1 MTGACIFGHKLFKR
15 GEKENAMIKITC
27 MGAAG
32 TVTGSNYLIE
42 DSRGKKI
49 LVDCGLFQGGKQT
62 EWRNSADWGFDPGE
76 IDTLLLTHAHIDH
89 SGRIP
94 KLVKDGF
101 HGKIITSPPT
111 VELCEAMLLD
121 SGHVQEMEAAWQ
133 TRKNKRKSKK
143 GIQPLYTVE
152 DAQASLQYLAP
163 MERDQ
168 VIDIEPGVKAR
179 FRNAGHI
186 LGSSIIELW
195 IEDAG
200 TETKIVFSGDIGKN
214 NQLIVK
220 DPFEITDA
228 DYLFIESTYGNRL
241 HRSFEDSKAE
251 LLDAIKYAV
260 SNNEKTIIPAFAVER
275 TQEIIYILGE
285 FYRNGSLPD
294 MPIYLDSPLAIKA
307 TEIFRKNKKYYDEEA
322 MAIVDQG
329 FDPFDMPNLRFTPST
344 EESIAI
350 NRKPGPA
357 IVIAGSGMCT
367 AGRIKH
373 HLKHNLWRSGASIVI
388 VGFQAMGT
396 TGRRIVD
403 GEKRVRVFREDVAV
417 AAKVSTIGGFSA
429 HADQKGLLK
438 WAGNFTS
445 HPRVFVTHGE
455 QTASETLAAKLKED
469 LNLET
474 YVPRMR
480 ESLILEPKKVTHAM
494 AREEVPED
502 LQQVMGATVISF
514 EKQLEELKRR
524 LAGRGGGI
532 QESDIDRLKDIEEDL
547 RMILPE

>member
-1 MTGACIFGHKLFKR
+1 
-15 GEKENAMIKITC
+15 MIKITC

-62 EWRNSADWGFDPGE
+62 EWRNSADWGFDPRE

-101 HGKIITSPPT
+101 RGKIITSPPT
-111 VELCEAMLLD
+111 AQLCDVMLLD
-121 SGHVQEMEAAWQ
+121 SGHVQEMDAEWQ

-152 DAQASLQYLAP
+152 DAQASLQYFSP
-163 MERDQ
+163 VERDQ
-168 VIDIEPGVKAR
+168 IIEVESGMKVR

-186 LGSSIIELW
+186 LGSSIIEMW

-200 TETKIVFSGDIGKN
+200 AETKIVFSGDIGKN
-214 NQLIVK
+214 RQLIVK
-220 DPFEITDA
+220 DPFEIADA

-241 HRSFEDSKAE
+241 HRSFEDSTAE
-251 LLDAIKYAV
+251 LLEAIEYAV
-260 SNNEKTIIPAFAVER
+260 SNNEKVVIPAFAVER
-275 TQEIIYILGE
+275 TQEILYILGE
-285 FYRNGSLPD
+285 FQRSGSLPD
-294 MPIYLDSPLAIKA
+294 IPIYLDSPLAIKA
-307 TEIFRKNKKYYDEEA
+307 TEVFRKNKKYYDEEA
-322 MAIVDQG
+322 EAIVNQG

-350 NRKPGPA
+350 NRKPGSA

-373 HLKHNLWRSGASIVI
+373 HLKHNLWRSGASLVI

-417 AAKVSTIGGFSA
+417 AAKVFTIGGFSA
-429 HADQKGLLK
+429 HADQKGLLE
-438 WAGNFTS
+438 WAGNFAES
-445 HPRVFVTHGE
+445 HPRVFVIHGE
-455 QTASETLAAKLKED
+455 ATASEALAEKIRTD
-469 LNLET
+469 LHLEA

-480 ESLILEPKKVTHAM
+480 ESLILEPQKMTSAM
-494 AREEVPED
+494 APDAVPED
-502 LQQVMGATVISF
+502 LQQILSATVISL
-514 EKQLEELKRR
+514 EKELEGLKRR
-524 LAGRGGGI
+524 LAAKSGWI
-532 QESDIDRLKDIEEDL
+532 EEADIDRLKDIEEDL
-547 RMILPE
+547 RIILPE